1 MNLRLAVVLWTLA
14 LALAGLAAG
23 IVVSGGRL
31 DHFVTE
37 LGLPI
42 LVGLTFVAVGLFSW
56 VRTPSNRV
64 GPLMTAVGFSW
75 FLGALNW
82 SDVTLL
88 YTIGSALG
96 GLVFAWFIWLL
107 LAFPDGRLG
116 TKIDRAI
123 VAGGFVLIGLLQ
135 PVQLLFN
142 DLKTWGGCTDCPDN
156 LMLVHRSETIAN
168 AFDIAFAVLGI
179 ALCLAV
185 ITRLVIR
192 YRRAG
197 PPVRRAMQPVYV
209 TGAILILVGL
219 LTSVIRIVT
228 GESVWLDAA
237 IFLALLAV
245 PLAFLYGLLRER
257 MARAAVERLVVHLGE
272 RPGPGD
278 LRQALARALGDP
290 AAALLHYDGE
300 LDRFVDDAGRKVEL
314 SSIGGHRTVTVVE
327 RNGTPLG
334 AIVHDVSVLD
344 NPGLLDSVT
353 ATAGVA
359 LENEKRYEEFRRA
372 KDRNAALLD
381 AVPDLIFR
389 IGMDGV
395 YRDVKA
401 EDPGMLT
408 KEAEEV
414 VGSSIHDILPRSV
427 AARLIDCAVR
437 ARDTGSTEAVEY
449 QLEVGHGLRDFEG
462 RVVYAGEDEFIL
474 IVRDFTER
482 KRQEEELRRVSA
494 ELERRLG
501 ELERERDFIRAV
513 VNTAPAMLCLT
524 DPEGRI
530 ERMNRALQRSS
541 GWTEPEL
548 EGKYFWDVLIPPEAV
563 EQTRANF
570 DELAG
575 GGRPVQREF
584 PLLTKEGLRLTVEW
598 IARPVRDDQ
607 GRVRLLFGGLDVTH
621 RKQQEDELRA
631 SRARIVQAG
640 DAARRRLERD
650 LHDGAQQRLVALS
663 VALRLAKARLRD
675 DPEAAETILT
685 DAADELSH
693 ALEEL
698 RELARG
704 IHPAILSDRG
714 LAPALEALAAR
725 SPVPVEVDAP
735 GERLPLVVEAAAYFV
750 VSEAVT
756 NATKHAD
763 AATVSVRVASE
774 NGHAIV
780 EVADDGAGGADPAG
794 GSGLRGLEDRVAAL
808 DGILTV
814 ESPAGGGTRI
824 RAVIPVNGSGE

>member
-1 MNLRLAVVLWTLA
+1 MSLRLAVVLWTLA

-23 IVVSGGRL
+23 LVVSGGRV
-31 DHFVTE
+31 DHFFTE

-82 SDVTLL
+82 SEIALL
-88 YTIGSALG
+88 YTLGAAFG
-96 GLVFAWFIWLL
+96 GLVFGWFVWLL

-116 TKIDRAI
+116 TTIDRAI
-123 VAGGFVLIGLLQ
+123 VAGGFVIVLVLPPIS
-135 PVQLLFN
+135 LLF
-142 DLKTWGGCTDCPDN
+142 DDPQDSSCTDCPAN
-156 LMLVHRSETIAN
+156 YLLVDRNDTISDV
-168 AFDIAFAVLGI
+168 FGI
-179 ALCLAV
+179 VFGVAGAALSLAV
-185 ITRLVIR
+185 IARLVIR
-192 YRRAG
+192 YRRAA
-197 PPVRRAMQPVYV
+197 PPVRRAMQPVYAA
-209 TGAILILVGL
+209 GAILIVVGVMTGVL
-219 LTSVIRIVT
+219 STVIDD
-228 GESVWLDAA
+228 SVWLDVA

-245 PLAFLYGLLRER
+245 PLSFLYGLLRER

-290 AAALLHYDGE
+290 SAALLHYDGE
-300 LDRFVDDAGRKVEL
+300 LDRFVDDSGRKVEL

-327 RNGTPLG
+327 RSGTPLG

-344 NPGLLDSVT
+344 NSGLLDSVT

-359 LENEKRYEEFRRA
+359 LENEKRYEELRRA

-401 EDPGMLT
+401 EDPAMLT
-408 KEAEEV
+408 TTPDQV
-414 VGSSIHDILPRSV
+414 VGSSIHDLLPRSV
-427 AARLIDCAVR
+427 AANLIDCAMR
-437 ARDTGSTEAVEY
+437 ARDAGTTEAVEY
-449 QLEVGHGLRDFEG
+449 QLEVGMGLRDFEG

-482 KRQEEELRRVSA
+482 KRQEEELHRVYA

-501 ELERERDFIRAV
+501 ELERERDFISAV

-524 DPEGRI
+524 DPNGRI
-530 ERMNRALQRSS
+530 ERMNRALQKSS
-541 GWTEPEL
+541 GWTEEEL
-548 EGKYFWDVLIPPEAV
+548 LGKYFWEVLIPPEAV
-563 EQTRANF
+563 AQTRENF
-570 DELAG
+570 DELVA

-584 PLLTKEGLRLTVEW
+584 PLLTRDGSHLTVEW

-607 GRVRLLFGGLDVTH
+607 GRLRLLFGGLDVTH
-621 RKQQEDELRA
+621 RKRQEDELRA

-663 VALRLAKARLRD
+663 VAIRLATARLRE
-675 DPEAAETILT
+675 DPEGAETILT
-685 DAADELSH
+685 GAADELSH

-725 SPVPVEVDAP
+725 SPVPVDVDVP

-763 AATVSVRVASE
+763 AASVSVRVESE

-780 EVADDGAGGADPAG
+780 EVSDDGAGGADPAG

>member
-1 MNLRLAVVLWTLA
+1 MSLRLAVVLWTFA

-23 IVVSGGRL
+23 IVASGGRVE
-31 DHFVTE
+31 HFFTE

-42 LVGLTFVAVGLFSW
+42 LVGLTFVAVGLASW
-56 VRTPSNRV
+56 VRTPSNRT
-64 GPLMTAVGFSW
+64 GALMTAVGFSW

-82 SDVTLL
+82 SDVALIYTL
-88 YTIGSALG
+88 GSAFG
-96 GLVFAWFIWLL
+96 GLVFGWFVWLL

-116 TKIDRAI
+116 TKIDRI
-123 VAGGFVLIGLLQ
+123 VVAAGFVIVLVLPSLS
-135 PVQLLFN
+135 LLF
-142 DLKTWGGCTDCPDN
+142 DDPQSSSCTDCPAN
-156 LMLVHRSETIAN
+156 YLLVDRNDTIADV
-168 AFDIAFAVLGI
+168 FGI
-179 ALCLAV
+179 LFGVAGAALCLAV
-185 ITRLVIR
+185 IARLVIR
-192 YRRAG
+192 YRRAA

-209 TGAILILVGL
+209 TGAVLIVVGILVGVL
-219 LTSVIRIVT
+219 STMIDD
-228 GESVWLDAA
+228 SVWLDAA

-245 PLAFLYGLLRER
+245 PLSFLYGLLRER

-290 AAALLHYDGE
+290 SAGLLHYDGD
-300 LDRFVDDAGRKVEL
+300 LDRFVDDSGRKVEL

-344 NPGLLDSVT
+344 NASLLDSVT

-359 LENEKRYEEFRRA
+359 LENERRYEELRRA
-372 KDRNAALLD
+372 KDRNTALLD

-401 EDPGMLT
+401 EDPEMLT
-408 KEAEEV
+408 TTPERV
-414 VGSSIHDILPRSV
+414 IGSSIHDLLPRSV
-427 AARLIDCAVR
+427 AANIIDCAMR

-462 RVVYAGEDEFIL
+462 RIVYAGEDEFIL
-474 IVRDFTER
+474 MVRDFTER
-482 KRQEEELRRVSA
+482 KRQEAELRRVSA

-530 ERMNRALQRSS
+530 ERMNRALQRAS
-541 GWTEPEL
+541 GWTEAEL
-548 EGKYFWDVLIPPEAV
+548 EGKYFWEVLIPPEAV
-563 EQTRANF
+563 EQTRVNF
-570 DELAG
+570 DELVA

-584 PLLTKEGLRLTVEW
+584 PLLTRDDQRLTVEW

-607 GRVRLLFGGLDVTH
+607 GRIRLLFGGLDVTH

-675 DPEAAETILT
+675 DPEGAETILT
-685 DAADELSH
+685 GAADELSH

-725 SPVPVEVDAP
+725 SPVPVEVDVP

-774 NGHAIV
+774 NGHAVV

-824 RAVIPVNGSGE
+824 RAVIPVDGSGE